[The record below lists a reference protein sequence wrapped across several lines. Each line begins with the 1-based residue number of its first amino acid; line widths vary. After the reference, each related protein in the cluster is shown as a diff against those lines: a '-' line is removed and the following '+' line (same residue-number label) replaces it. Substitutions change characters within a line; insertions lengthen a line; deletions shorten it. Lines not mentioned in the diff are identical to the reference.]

1 MSGDKRLKMTFGV
14 DIREDD
20 VTENPNVVQTEMYNL
35 VKLATQD
42 DGLVNMR
49 VSSNHSK
56 EFETFVNYCLVHF
69 TQSINWRYK
78 SYTSNISEIFTE
90 SDEGLCMLILENN
103 AEDFMKVHETKGT
116 VSRKDS
122 NTKYTKNK
130 GGPNTKYKGWN
141 RNGIKRFNNLV
152 QIIKRNRESGYSKE
166 LESKLRVKY
175 EDIFRDS
182 NGDKFHHVM
191 ENGDDEESSDD
202 EIEAYDGFAGL
213 DVVSNDVVSNSTNI
227 TEL

>member
-78 SYTSNISEIFTE
+78 SYTSNISEI
-90 SDEGLCMLILENN
+90 L
-103 AEDFMKVHETKGT
+103 
-116 VSRKDS
+116 
-122 NTKYTKNK
+122 
-130 GGPNTKYKGWN
+130 
-141 RNGIKRFNNLV
+141 
-152 QIIKRNRESGYSKE
+152 
-166 LESKLRVKY
+166 
-175 EDIFRDS
+175 
-182 NGDKFHHVM
+182 
-191 ENGDDEESSDD
+191 
-202 EIEAYDGFAGL
+202 
-213 DVVSNDVVSNSTNI
+213 
-227 TEL
+227 